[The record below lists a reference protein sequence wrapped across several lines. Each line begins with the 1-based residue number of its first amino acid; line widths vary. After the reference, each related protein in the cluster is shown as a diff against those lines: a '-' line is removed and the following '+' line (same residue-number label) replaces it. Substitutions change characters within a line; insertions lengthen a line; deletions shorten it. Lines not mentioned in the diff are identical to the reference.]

1 MTIFLYGQDGYRLK
15 QGLEQVL
22 AGYKKK
28 YSSGLNSFSFDL
40 SDKEHQT
47 RFEDSVKTLSF
58 FEEAK
63 LIIVRNTFVS
73 KDVSEWFRDTVV
85 GREID
90 KSDSVIV
97 AVVENL
103 SRKELEKASRELFK
117 FLDSKSK
124 TKRDFEYLEGAK
136 LVNWVRSEFA
146 VRNCSI
152 DTSEARELVGLAGN
166 ESWRLANEIEK
177 LANYKQKGM
186 ISSKDIKDLVS
197 SRADLNIFDLVDAV
211 VSKNKTRAYEL
222 LYRELKNGRDPY
234 YLLAMMSYGFRSRAN
249 RFSLE
254 ELRMAFK
261 KLLEMDTLSKNGDLN
276 LVDTLFEFVL
286 V

>member
-15 QGLEQVL
+15 QGIEQVS

-40 SDKEHQT
+40 SDKEHRTQL
-47 RFEDSVKTLSF
+47 EDAVKTLSF

-63 LIIVRNTFVS
+63 LIIVRNAFVS
-73 KDVSEWFRDTVV
+73 KDVSEWFRDTVA

-97 AVVENL
+97 VAVENL
-103 SRKELEKASRELFK
+103 SRKELEKANRELFK

-124 TKRDFEYLEGAK
+124 TKRDFEYLEGTK
-136 LVNWVRSEFA
+136 LVNWVRSEFSL
-146 VRNCSI
+146 RNCSI
-152 DTSEARELVGLAGN
+152 DASEAKELIGLAGN

-177 LANYKQKGM
+177 LANYRQKGT

-197 SRADLNIFDLVDAV
+197 GRVELNIFDLVDAV
-211 VSKNKTRAYEL
+211 VSKNKTKAYEF

-234 YLLAMMSYGFRSRAN
+234 YLLAMMAYGFRSRAG
-249 RFSLE
+249 RFSPE
-254 ELRMAFK
+254 ELRMSFG
-261 KLLEMDTLSKNGDLN
+261 KLLEMDTLSKNGNLN
-276 LVDTLFEFVL
+276 LIDTLFEFVL
-286 V
+286 I